1 MEDIDL
7 QSYLGIN
14 MIKKVKFFYNK
25 SDRTKEILSLAIK
38 EFEEN
43 GFQVVDTDYDLAI
56 AIGGDGS
63 FLHMLKDTSFNSDV
77 YYVGINAGT
86 LGFLQE
92 IKPEEIPDFI
102 NKIKK
107 KKYKV
112 ETIGIQET
120 TVISSLSNKKYYS
133 LNEIVV
139 REKNLNTAVI
149 EVKVDDDL
157 LEKFVGD
164 GIMVA
169 TSVGSSAYN
178 LSFGGSIVYGTL
190 PTLQITPIAPLNSK
204 AYRDLLNS
212 VIVPENNIITLIPD
226 KEKNNLLITID
237 GDNIEF
243 EHVDKIITVV
253 NNKKINCLRLEN
265 YSFIKIVNE
274 KFLK

>member
-1 MEDIDL
+1 
-7 QSYLGIN
+7 
-14 MIKKVKFFYNK
+14 MIKRIKFFYNK
-25 SDRTKEILSLAIK
+25 SERTKEVLELAIK
-38 EFEEN
+38 EFKEN
-43 GFQVVDTDYDLAI
+43 GFEVVDTDYDLAI
-56 AIGGDGS
+56 AVGGDGS
-63 FLHMLKDTSFNSDV
+63 FLHMLKNTNFNSDI
-77 YYVGINAGT
+77 YYVGINTGT

-92 IKPEEIPDFI
+92 IKPEEIAEFI
-102 NKIKK
+102 NKLKK
-107 KKYKV
+107 KKYKL

-120 TVISSLSNKKYYS
+120 TVISNSNNKKFYS

-212 VIVPENNIITLIPD
+212 VIVPENSIITLIPD
-226 KEKNNLLITID
+226 KGKDNLLITID

-243 EHVDKIITVV
+243 ENVNKIITVV
-253 NNKKINCLRLEN
+253 NNKTISCLRLED
-265 YSFIKIVNE
+265 YSFIKIINE